1 MPNKA
6 DQSSRTAPI
15 KWTDDEWVKIANQLL
30 LEKGDSLLSS
40 KRLEEIKAKDVFNAQ
55 ELFPEDRHRKLVSIA
70 QGFEGIREKL
80 RPIFQRLGQARQN
93 DLFRQEAGSRVADE
107 SMGNKSGNASASQ
120 AASGHEPVAESI
132 DTTPTAVDTQQASGK
147 EDIGNAIATGQ
158 PAENTPA
165 AIGSESNAG
174 QTGAS
179 APALPARSAEAEA
192 APAPHGRQAHEDRRA
207 ARAQA
212 DQDFRQAQAQ
222 RREQSM
228 QNRNQP
234 RGPQATAVPDA
245 NLVEAAR
252 PFVAMVCQELARA
265 FVNALSDKGSSDVL
279 RSFVETTAAQV
290 SSMQSSGT
298 SGARNA
304 ARAPQQ
310 QTFNKP
316 AQVMRQAVEP
326 EQAIAS
332 GHADALEDE
341 GVHPGDVQPLFDPK
355 LPPSA
360 DSEFKPNIGIVG
372 TSSDQFDDLR
382 QRYPQLMLTVVPVD
396 AIRSGNVFRQCQ
408 RIIGLS
414 DEMPPG
420 TDELLRRSL
429 APRYIRLTGGIDRVK
444 EQLNHWLD
452 KPGSIN
458 AGPRNQGQH
467 NRNGKKFKDRGQHK
481 GKHRRPGPVS

>member
-15 KWTDDEWVKIANQLL
+15 KWTDDEWMKIANQLL
-30 LEKGDSLLSS
+30 SEKGDSLLSS

-55 ELFPEDRHRKLVSIA
+55 ELLSEDRHRKLVSIA

-93 DLFRQEAGSRVADE
+93 DLFREETERHTADDNL
-107 SMGNKSGNASASQ
+107 GDKSGNASAPR
-120 AASGHEPVAESI
+120 AASGHEPAAQSI
-132 DTTPTAVDTQQASGK
+132 GTTPTAVDTQEASEEK
-147 EDIGNAIATGQ
+147 NIADAIATGQ
-158 PAENTPA
+158 SAPNAPSVA
-165 AIGSESNAG
+165 APESNAG
-174 QTGAS
+174 QAASS
-179 APALPARSAEAEA
+179 APVLPARSAEAEA
-192 APAPHGRQAHEDRRA
+192 APTSHGRQSQDERRA

-222 RREQSM
+222 RREQTV

-234 RGPQATAVPDA
+234 RGPQAAAGPDA

-279 RSFVETTAAQV
+279 RSFVETAAAQV
-290 SSMQSSGT
+290 SSMQSAGVSGP
-298 SGARNA
+298 RNN

-310 QTFNKP
+310 QAFNKP

-326 EQAIAS
+326 EQAVAP
-332 GHADALEDE
+332 GHADSHDDE